1 MPLVDSLA
9 VEVDSGNDVLCF
21 IKESGVEAEFDER
34 EDVVVVDVGVDDSL
48 YFDGK
53 GDI

>member
-34 EDVVVVDVGVDDSL
+34 KYVVVVDVGVDDSL
-48 YFDGK
+48 YLYGE
-53 GDI
+53 GDV